1 VYFRQAAKNT
11 NLVFDNENLIS
22 AAGVEPAMRLADA
35 AGLAELTAV
44 HVRLAGPQ
52 AADTPLKVGCLVTG
66 MLMGADS
73 IDDMNLL
80 RDCGLQHVFT
90 EVRAPSTLGSFL
102 RAFDHGTVRQLPAVH
117 RRLLPGLARRAPLLP
132 GRDVLAYLD
141 VDACQRRVYGHKKQ
155 GAAFGPARVGSKVV
169 TVRGLNV
176 LAAGI
181 STRAA
186 ATPLITGTRL
196 RGGSASDTRGAASF
210 ITGQINV
217 AAEAGV
223 TGDLLARADSSY
235 YNGPVIS
242 AIDRAGA
249 FFSVTMRS
257 DPKNRRAIAAIPA
270 QAWVAIRY
278 PNAVYDGQLQMWYS
292 GAEVA
297 EVPYT
302 AFTSKKAHTT
312 AGRMIVRRVRRLNPR
327 AAEGQHVLPGMPD
340 EVTYRYH
347 AVFTSNPHPMLD
359 AEAEHRDHAVFEQ
372 IFADS
377 IDGPP
382 AHLPSGDFNANAAW
396 VVLAAIT
403 QNILRAAG
411 ALASLFHARARCA
424 TLRRDLISVP
434 ATTARTGRGTLT
446 MRGVKGWYA
455 GEACLALHAATRP
468 GARGPTAAAA

>member
-1 VYFRQAAKNT
+1 MYFRQAAKNT
-11 NLVFDNENLIS
+11 HLVFDNENLIS

-35 AGLAELTAV
+35 AGLADLTAA

-52 AADTPLKVGCLVTG
+52 AAHAPLKVGCLVTG

-80 RDCGLQHVFT
+80 RDCGLLHVFT

-102 RAFDHGTVRQLPAVH
+102 RSFDHGTVRQLQAVH

-132 GRDVLAYLD
+132 GREVLAYLD
-141 VDACQRRVYGHKKQ
+141 VDACQRRVYGYHKQ
-155 GAAFGPARVGSKVV
+155 GAAFGPARIGSKVV

-176 LAAGI
+176 LAAGV
-181 STRAA
+181 STRTAT
-186 ATPLITGTRL
+186 TPLITGTRL

-210 ITGQINV
+210 ITEQVNV

-223 TGDLLARADSSY
+223 SGDLLVRADSSF

-242 AIDRAGA
+242 AISRAGA
-249 FFSVTMRS
+249 SFSVTMRS
-257 DPKNRRAIAAIPA
+257 DPKNRRAIAAIPGD
-270 QAWVAIRY
+270 AWVAIRY
-278 PNAVYDGQLQMWYS
+278 PKAVYDEDLRMWYS
-292 GAEVA
+292 DAEVA
-297 EVPYT
+297 EIPYT

-312 AGRMIVRRVRRLNPR
+312 TGRMIVRRVRRLNPKG
-327 AAEGQHVLPGMPD
+327 AEGQETLPGMPD

-347 AVFTSNPHPMLD
+347 AIFTSSRRAMLE

-377 IDGPP
+377 IDGPL
-382 AHLPSGDFNANAAW
+382 AHLPSGHFSANAAW

-411 ALASLFHARARCA
+411 ALASLFHAKARSA
-424 TLRRDLISVP
+424 TLRRDLINVP

-446 MRGVKGWYA
+446 LRGIKGWYA
-455 GEACLALHAATRP
+455 EEACLALHAATRP
-468 GARGPTAAAA
+468 AARGPTPAAA

>member
-1 VYFRQAAKNT
+1 MYFRQAAKNT
-11 NLVFDNENLIS
+11 HLVFGNENLIS

-35 AGLAELTAV
+35 AGLAELTAA
-44 HVRLAGPQ
+44 HMRLACPQ

-80 RDCGLQHVFT
+80 RDCGLHHVFH
-90 EVRAPSTLGSFL
+90 RGPRPLHAG
-102 RAFDHGTVRQLPAVH
+102 QLPARLRSRHGAAAAGGH

-132 GRDVLAYLD
+132 GKDVLAYLD

-155 GAAFGPARVGSKVV
+155 GAAFGPARIGSKVV

-181 STRAA
+181 STRTAT
-186 ATPLITGTRL
+186 TPLITGTRL

-210 ITGQINV
+210 ITEQINV

-270 QAWVAIRY
+270 EAWVAIRY
-278 PNAVYDGQLQMWYS
+278 PNAVYDDQLQMWYS
-292 GAEVA
+292 DAEVA

-327 AAEGQHVLPGMPD
+327 AADGQHVLPDMPD

-347 AVFTSNPHPMLD
+347 AVFTSNPHPMLE

-377 IDGPP
+377 IDGPL

-411 ALASLFHARARCA
+411 ALASVFHAKARCA

-446 MRGVKGWYA
+446 LRGIKGWYA
-455 GEACLALHAATRP
+455 QEACSALHAATRP
-468 GARGPTAAAA
+468 RARGPAAAAA

>member
-35 AGLAELTAV
+35 AGLAELTAA

-102 RAFDHGTVRQLPAVH
+102 RSFDHGTVRQLQAVH

-132 GRDVLAYLD
+132 GKDILAYLD

-181 STRAA
+181 STRTAT
-186 ATPLITGTRL
+186 TPLITGTRL

-210 ITGQINV
+210 ITEQINV

-242 AIDRAGA
+242 AIDRVGA

-270 QAWVAIRY
+270 EAWVAIRY
-278 PNAVYDGQLQMWYS
+278 PNAVYDDQLQMWYS
-292 GAEVA
+292 DAEVA
-297 EVPYT
+297 EVHPAVPPGRVLPRQPQYKV
-302 AFTSKKAHTT
+302 ADLL
-312 AGRMIVRRVRRLNPR
+312 AGRR
-327 AAEGQHVLPGMPD
+327 AARPSRVGPLASGQTAVPGQQGSRGNPQSGGQQPAQGRHD
-340 EVTYRYH
+340 R
-347 AVFTSNPHPMLD
+347 AV
-359 AEAEHRDHAVFEQ
+359 
-372 IFADS
+372 
-377 IDGPP
+377 GPVRP
-382 AHLPSGDFNANAAW
+382 GTGD
-396 VVLAAIT
+396 LAA
-403 QNILRAAG
+403 QHHDLGDAA
-411 ALASLFHARARCA
+411 
-424 TLRRDLISVP
+424 P
-434 ATTARTGRGTLT
+434 
-446 MRGVKGWYA
+446 
-455 GEACLALHAATRP
+455 
-468 GARGPTAAAA
+468 

>member
-1 VYFRQAAKNT
+1 VYFRQAARNT

-22 AAGVEPAMRLADA
+22 AAGVESAMRLAGA
-35 AGLAELTAV
+35 AGLAELTAA

-52 AADTPLKVGCLVTG
+52 AAGTPLKVGCLVTG

-80 RDCGLQHVFT
+80 RDCGLHHVFT

-102 RAFDHGTVRQLPAVH
+102 RSFDHGTVRQLPAVH

-132 GRDVLAYLD
+132 GKDVLAYLD

-181 STRAA
+181 STRTAT
-186 ATPLITGTRL
+186 TPLITGTRL

-210 ITGQINV
+210 ITEQISV

-242 AIDRAGA
+242 AIGRAGA

-270 QAWVAIRY
+270 AAWVAIRY
-278 PNAVYDGQLQMWYS
+278 PNAVYDDQLQMWYS
-292 GAEVA
+292 DAEVA
-297 EVPYT
+297 EVPCT

-312 AGRMIVRRVRRLNPR
+312 AGRMIVRRVRRLNPKS
-327 AAEGQHVLPGMPD
+327 AEGQAVMPGMPD
-340 EVTYRYH
+340 EVTCRYH
-347 AVFTSNPHPMLD
+347 AVFTSNPRPVLE

-377 IDGPP
+377 IDGPL

-396 VVLAAIT
+396 VALAAMT

-424 TLRRDLISVP
+424 TLRRDVINVP
-434 ATTARTGRGTLT
+434 ATTARSGRGTLT
-446 MRGVKGWYA
+446 LRGIKGWYA
-455 GEACLALHAATRP
+455 EEACLALHAATRP
-468 GARGPTAAAA
+468 GARGPAAAA

>member
-1 VYFRQAAKNT
+1 MYFRQAAKNT

-22 AAGVEPAMRLADA
+22 AAGAEPAMRLADA
-35 AGLAELTAV
+35 AGLAELTAA

-80 RDCGLQHVFT
+80 RDCGLHHVFA
-90 EVRAPSTLGSFL
+90 EVRPPSTLGSFL
-102 RAFDHGTVRQLPAVH
+102 RSFDHGTVRQLQAVH
-117 RRLLPGLARRAPLLP
+117 RRLLPGLARRAPLLA
-132 GRDVLAYLD
+132 GKDVLAYLD

-181 STRAA
+181 STRTAT
-186 ATPLITGTRL
+186 TPLITGTRL

-210 ITGQINV
+210 ITEQINV

-257 DPKNRRAIAAIPA
+257 DPKNRRAIAAIP
-270 QAWVAIRY
+270 QDAWVAIRY
-278 PNAVYDGQLQMWYS
+278 PNAVYDDQLQMWYS
-292 GAEVA
+292 DAEVA

-302 AFTSKKAHTT
+302 
-312 AGRMIVRRVRRLNPR
+312 RL
-327 AAEGQHVLPGMPD
+327 
-340 EVTYRYH
+340 
-347 AVFTSNPHPMLD
+347 
-359 AEAEHRDHAVFEQ
+359 
-372 IFADS
+372 
-377 IDGPP
+377 
-382 AHLPSGDFNANAAW
+382 
-396 VVLAAIT
+396 
-403 QNILRAAG
+403 
-411 ALASLFHARARCA
+411 
-424 TLRRDLISVP
+424 
-434 ATTARTGRGTLT
+434 
-446 MRGVKGWYA
+446 
-455 GEACLALHAATRP
+455 
-468 GARGPTAAAA
+468 

>member
-11 NLVFDNENLIS
+11 LLVSGNENLIS
-22 AAGVEPAMRLADA
+22 AAGAGPAMRLADA
-35 AGLAELTAV
+35 AGLADLTAA

-52 AADTPLKVGCLVTG
+52 AADTPLKAGCLVTG

-73 IDDMNLL
+73 IDDMDLL
-80 RDCGLQHVFT
+80 RDCGLHHVFT

-102 RAFDHGTVRQLPAVH
+102 RCFDHGTVRQLPAVH
-117 RRLLPGLARRAPLLP
+117 RRLLPG
-132 GRDVLAYLD
+132 RDVLAYLD
-141 VDACQRRVYGHKKQ
+141 ADACQRRACGHKKQ
-155 GAAFGPARVGSKVV
+155 GAASGPARIGSKVV

-176 LAAGI
+176 LAAGV
-181 STRAA
+181 STRTAT
-186 ATPLITGTRL
+186 TPLITGTRL
-196 RGGSASDTRGAASF
+196 RGGSAGGTRGAASF

-223 TGDLLARADSSY
+223 SGDLLVRAGSSY

-249 FFSVTMRS
+249 FFPITMRS
-257 DPKNRRAIAAIPA
+257 DPENRRAIATIPA
-270 QAWVAIRY
+270 DAWVAIRY
-278 PNAVYDGQLQMWYS
+278 PNAVYDEELRMWYS

-312 AGRMIVRRVRRLNPR
+312 TGRMIVRRVRRLNPEN
-327 AAEGQHVLPGMPD
+327 AEGQQALPGMPD

-347 AVFTSNPHPMLD
+347 AVFASNPHPVLE
-359 AEAEHRDHAVFEQ
+359 AEAEHRDHAVSGQ

-377 IDGPP
+377 IDGPL
-382 AHLPSGDFNANAAW
+382 AHLPSGDFSANAAW
-396 VVLAAIT
+396 VVLAAMT

-411 ALASLFHARARCA
+411 ALASMFHAKARCA
-424 TLRRDLISVP
+424 TLRRDLINVP
-434 ATTARTGRGTLT
+434 ASTARTGRGTLT
-446 MRGVKGWYA
+446 PRGIKGWYA
-455 GEACLALHAATRP
+455 EEACLALHAATRP
-468 GARGPTAAAA
+468 GARGPATAAA